1 MNYRIV
7 EGAKG
12 ADRDAAYALRF
23 RVFVDEQK
31 VPEDEEL
38 DDIDEVAWHVVLLTD
53 DDRAIATGRTIMRG
67 DVGKM
72 QRIAVE
78 SDCRGLGLGRVIMDR
93 LEDWARSQGATTGRL
108 EGQVQAIPFYE
119 KLGYVPYGDVYLDAG
134 IPHRWMDKELK

>member
-7 EGAKG
+7 DGAAG
-12 ADRDAAYALRF
+12 AERDAAYALRF

-53 DDRAIATGRTIMRG
+53 DGRAIATGRAIMRG
-67 DVGKM
+67 DIGKM
-72 QRIAVE
+72 QRIAVDA
-78 SDCRGLGLGRVIMDR
+78 DCRGLGLGRVVMDR
-93 LEDWARSQGATTGRL
+93 LEDWARDQGATIARL

-119 KLGYVPYGDVYLDAG
+119 KLGYVPYGEVYMDCD